1 MYAARSWTRYL
12 KGNLLGCGG
21 KVSFMRWNQTAAL
34 VAQEPFLSGSN
45 SNYVEEMYL
54 SWKEDPKS
62 VHRSWDAYF
71 RQVQNGMPPG
81 QAYQPPPILGQ
92 QAGMVATRQTVPSA
106 TDQSTINSLV
116 SDHLAVYSLI
126 RCYQIRGHHIAQLDP
141 LGILQADL
149 SDTKP
154 EDLFLEY
161 WGLGESDLDKVFQ
174 LPDTTFIGGNSQ
186 VLTLRE
192 IIERLETA
200 YCGHIGLDY
209 MFIPER
215 SKCDWIRKRFETPGI
230 ITLDTEEKK
239 TVLKRLIRSTGFEA
253 FLAKKWSS
261 EKRFGIEGCEVLIPG
276 MKMIIDKSSELGVES
291 IIMGMP
297 HRGRLNVLANVCRK
311 SLEQLFTQF
320 DSSLEASDES
330 NVKCTDSNVKF
341 ADSEVRMASRFASS
355 TQQEIEK
362 LLEDKDSENTKR
374 STKVAK
380 ELFYEYLIK
389 EKNIQEPHDK
399 KELAQGSGD
408 VKYHLGMSHERLN
421 RATNKLI
428 RLAVVANP
436 SHLEAVDPVV
446 EGKTRSE
453 QFYRGDTQGKKVM
466 SVLIHGDAAFSGQ
479 GVVYETFHLS
489 ALPQYTTHGTI
500 HIVVNNQNSELN
512 VSIPSQTL
520 FRFAKTPLTDAS
532 EGRLENIGFTT
543 DPRVAR
549 SSPYCTD
556 VAKVVD
562 APIFHVNADNPE
574 AVMHV
579 CKVAA
584 EWRAEFGKD
593 VVIDLVCYRRHGH
606 NEGDNPMFT
615 QPIMYKNIAK
625 KNSVMELYAKKLQD
639 EGVVSEEWVQE
650 EKSSYDKICE
660 EALREA
666 KSEKRVLLNRDWLDS
681 PWKGFFKKGHSPTQP
696 IRPTGVTLDTIK
708 HIGNVMSA
716 SPGGDFKIHGGLR
729 RVLKARHDLLEKGY
743 IDWAMGEA
751 LAFGSL
757 LMEGVHVRLSGQ
769 DVERG
774 TFSHRHHVLHHQDKD
789 KVTYSPLNDL
799 SPDQAIYTVCNSSL
813 SEFAVLGFELGFSMT
828 NPFALVCWE
837 AQFGDFNNNAQCII
851 DQFISSGQDKWVR
864 QSGLVMMLPHG
875 YEGMLRFKGPEHSS
889 ARPERFLQMSND
901 NPDVFPTI
909 DELFEVNQLYSA
921 NWQVVNC
928 STPANIF
935 HLFRRQIALNFRK
948 PLILLTPKS
957 LLRLE
962 AARSHVDEMTE
973 GTSFQRVIPD
983 SGPAS
988 KNPEKVRKLLFCTG
1002 KVYYELVK
1010 AVIVLKQLSGVHQ
1023 MEPPSPIQVLGVNPF
1038 PSRWKENEGS
1048 LTEEERNK
1056 RGLEEDIAV
1065 TRVEQISPFPFDLVR
1080 AEHQKYDNA
1089 QVVWAQEEP
1098 MNMGYWTYVSP
1109 RLLSAVGHK
1118 PKISY
1123 AGRPPA
1129 ASTATGN
1136 KQNHISEQE
1145 DLINKALE

>member
-261 EKRFGIEGCEVLIPG
+261 EKRFGIEGCEVLIPA

-320 DSSLEASDES
+320 DSSLEASDE
-330 NVKCTDSNVKF
+330 
-341 ADSEVRMASRFASS
+341 
-355 TQQEIEK
+355 
-362 LLEDKDSENTKR
+362 
-374 STKVAK
+374 
-380 ELFYEYLIK
+380 
-389 EKNIQEPHDK
+389 
-399 KELAQGSGD
+399 GSGD

-500 HIVVNNQNSELN
+500 HIVVNNQ
-512 VSIPSQTL
+512 
-520 FRFAKTPLTDAS
+520 
-532 EGRLENIGFTT
+532 IGFTT

-660 EALREA
+660 ESLREA

-875 YEGMLRFKGPEHSS
+875 YEGMGPEHSS

-909 DELFEVNQLYSA
+909 DELFEVNQLYAA

-1010 AVIVLKQLSGVHQ
+1010 
-1023 MEPPSPIQVLGVNPF
+1023 
-1038 PSRWKENEGS
+1038 
-1048 LTEEERNK
+1048 ERNK

-1109 RLLSAVGHK
+1109 RLLNAVGPK

>member
-320 DSSLEASDES
+320 DSSLEASDE
-330 NVKCTDSNVKF
+330 
-341 ADSEVRMASRFASS
+341 
-355 TQQEIEK
+355 
-362 LLEDKDSENTKR
+362 
-374 STKVAK
+374 
-380 ELFYEYLIK
+380 
-389 EKNIQEPHDK
+389 
-399 KELAQGSGD
+399 GSGD

-500 HIVVNNQNSELN
+500 HIVVNNQ
-512 VSIPSQTL
+512 
-520 FRFAKTPLTDAS
+520 
-532 EGRLENIGFTT
+532 IGFTT

-751 LAFGSL
+751 LTFGSL

-875 YEGMLRFKGPEHSS
+875 YEGMGPEHSS

-1010 AVIVLKQLSGVHQ
+1010 
-1023 MEPPSPIQVLGVNPF
+1023 
-1038 PSRWKENEGS
+1038 
-1048 LTEEERNK
+1048 ERNK

>member
-1 MYAARSWTRYL
+1 MMYAARTWTKYL
-12 KGNLLGCGG
+12 KRHLLGCGS
-21 KVSFMRWNQTAAL
+21 KVSFQRYRWHQTAAL
-34 VAQEPFLSGSN
+34 VAQEPFLNGSS
-45 SNYVEEMYL
+45 SNYVEDMYL

-92 QAGMVATRQTVPSA
+92 RPGMVATRETVPSA
-106 TDQSTINSLV
+106 VDQSTINSLV

-126 RCYQIRGHHIAQLDP
+126 RCYQIRGHHMAQLDP
-141 LGILQADL
+141 LGIQQADL

-161 WGLGESDLDKVFQ
+161 WGLGESDLDKMFQ
-174 LPDTTFIGGNSQ
+174 LPNTTFIGGSND
-186 VLTLRE
+186 VLTLGE
-192 IIERLETA
+192 IVNRLEAA

-209 MFIPER
+209 MFIPEK
-215 SKCDWIRKRFETPGI
+215 SKCDWIRKRFEIPGI
-230 ITLDTEEKK
+230 ISLDPEEKR
-239 TVLKRLIRSTGFEA
+239 TLLKRLIRSTGFEA

-261 EKRFGIEGCEVLIPG
+261 EKRFGIEGCEVLIPA
-276 MKMIIDKSSELGVES
+276 MKTIIDKSSELGVES

-320 DSSLEASDES
+320 DSSLEASDE
-330 NVKCTDSNVKF
+330 
-341 ADSEVRMASRFASS
+341 
-355 TQQEIEK
+355 
-362 LLEDKDSENTKR
+362 
-374 STKVAK
+374 
-380 ELFYEYLIK
+380 
-389 EKNIQEPHDK
+389 
-399 KELAQGSGD
+399 GSGD

-421 RATNKLI
+421 RATNKII

-453 QFYRGDTQGKKVM
+453 QFYRGDSQGKKVM

-500 HIVVNNQNSELN
+500 HIVVNNQ
-512 VSIPSQTL
+512 
-520 FRFAKTPLTDAS
+520 
-532 EGRLENIGFTT
+532 IGFTT

-562 APIFHVNADNPE
+562 APIFHVNADDPE

-625 KNSVMELYAKKLQD
+625 KNPIMDLYAQKLLED
-639 EGVVSEEWVQE
+639 GVVTEEWVQE

-681 PWKGFFKKGHSPTQP
+681 PWKGFFKKGYSPTLP
-696 IRPTGVTLDTIK
+696 VRSTGLSLDTIK
-708 HIGNVMSA
+708 HIGNAMSTA
-716 SPGGDFKIHGGLR
+716 PGGDFKIHGGLR

-743 IDWAMGEA
+743 VDWAMGEA
-751 LAFGSL
+751 LAYGSL

-875 YEGMLRFKGPEHSS
+875 YEGMGPEHSS

-901 NPDVFPTI
+901 NPNVFPTL
-909 DELFEVNQLYSA
+909 DELFEVNQLYST

-928 STPANIF
+928 STPANVF
-935 HLFRRQIALNFRK
+935 HIFRRQIAMNFRK

-962 AARSHVDEMTE
+962 AARSHVDEMSE

-988 KNPEKVRKLLFCTG
+988 NNPEKVRKLLLCTG

-1010 AVIVLKQLSGVHQ
+1010 
-1023 MEPPSPIQVLGVNPF
+1023 
-1038 PSRWKENEGS
+1038 
-1048 LTEEERNK
+1048 ERNK
-1056 RGLEEDIAV
+1056 RGLEEDVAI
-1065 TRVEQISPFPFDLVR
+1065 TRVEQISPFPFDLIK
-1080 AEHQKYDNA
+1080 AEYQKYDNA
-1089 QVVWAQEEP
+1089 QIVWAQEEP

-1109 RLLSAVGHK
+1109 RLFTAVGAK

-1136 KQNHISEQE
+1136 KHNHISEQE
-1145 DLINKALE
+1145 DLINQALE

>member
-215 SKCDWIRKRFETPGI
+215 SKCEWIRKRFETPGI

-261 EKRFGIEGCEVLIPG
+261 EKRFGIEGCEVLIPA

-320 DSSLEASDES
+320 DSSLEASDE
-330 NVKCTDSNVKF
+330 
-341 ADSEVRMASRFASS
+341 
-355 TQQEIEK
+355 
-362 LLEDKDSENTKR
+362 
-374 STKVAK
+374 
-380 ELFYEYLIK
+380 
-389 EKNIQEPHDK
+389 
-399 KELAQGSGD
+399 GSGD

-500 HIVVNNQNSELN
+500 HIVVNNQ
-512 VSIPSQTL
+512 
-520 FRFAKTPLTDAS
+520 
-532 EGRLENIGFTT
+532 IGFTT

-660 EALREA
+660 ESLREA

-875 YEGMLRFKGPEHSS
+875 YEGMGPEHSS

-909 DELFEVNQLYSA
+909 DELFEVNQLYAA

-1010 AVIVLKQLSGVHQ
+1010 
-1023 MEPPSPIQVLGVNPF
+1023 
-1038 PSRWKENEGS
+1038 
-1048 LTEEERNK
+1048 ERNK

-1109 RLLSAVGHK
+1109 RLLNAVGPK